1 MSRIYET
8 AEICFEGAA
17 PAGSE
22 ALAAPQAVFVK
33 DGKELSVKGFYA
45 GDGLYKVRFLPEE
58 TGTWQYTITGDG
70 TQRPLTGTLE
80 VEPQEAG
87 AQADG
92 EAQTAGAKQGP
103 QGSAL
108 HGPVR
113 ACGTHLKHADGTWF
127 YSFGT
132 TVYALAHQSEALMN
146 ETFETLAQA
155 PFNKVRLCV
164 FPKHYNYNHNNPR
177 YYAFERSAAG
187 EGLTFEA
194 QEGDQVA
201 GMSDAKDTSVNNWDV
216 NRPCYAFWDA
226 FEDKLLRLQD
236 LGIEADLIL
245 FHPYD
250 RWGFANM
257 PQQDNLIYLDYLL
270 RRLAAFP
277 NVWWSLA
284 NEYDLCMAKSLQDWE
299 EIEQFVAEH
308 DPYHHMLSNHNCFKP
323 WDWSRQNVTHVSWQ
337 TRELYRVQALLKE
350 YGKPVLIDE
359 CRYEGNVPES
369 WGNISGKSMAQ
380 RFWQVTVCGGYCTH
394 GETFYPGTKE
404 AELNTQTGESEV
416 VWWARGGRL
425 HGESP
430 ARIAFLKEIVDS
442 LPGPIEPAAGG
453 LQAILLMSPAEQ
465 EKVLEQTPEGFRDFL
480 KALLAMSPAEQERFL
495 AFNTAYEGKVGDGD
509 AFLVY
514 KDTECSSLA
523 DLTLP
528 TDKTYRIE
536 VIDTWE
542 MTRETVQT
550 GASGKVQVRL
560 PGREYMAVLAVK
572 E

>member
-80 VEPQEAG
+80 VT
-87 AQADG
+87 AQDTG
-92 EAQTAGAKQGP
+92 EAQAEGAKQGP

-146 ETFETLAQA
+146 ETFETLADA

-216 NRPCYAFWDA
+216 NRPCYVFWDA

-250 RWGFANM
+250 R
-257 PQQDNLIYLDYLL
+257 
-270 RRLAAFP
+270 
-277 NVWWSLA
+277 
-284 NEYDLCMAKSLQDWE
+284 
-299 EIEQFVAEH
+299 
-308 DPYHHMLSNHNCFKP
+308 
-323 WDWSRQNVTHVSWQ
+323 
-337 TRELYRVQALLKE
+337 
-350 YGKPVLIDE
+350 
-359 CRYEGNVPES
+359 
-369 WGNISGKSMAQ
+369 
-380 RFWQVTVCGGYCTH
+380 
-394 GETFYPGTKE
+394 
-404 AELNTQTGESEV
+404 
-416 VWWARGGRL
+416 
-425 HGESP
+425 
-430 ARIAFLKEIVDS
+430 
-442 LPGPIEPAAGG
+442 
-453 LQAILLMSPAEQ
+453 
-465 EKVLEQTPEGFRDFL
+465 
-480 KALLAMSPAEQERFL
+480 
-495 AFNTAYEGKVGDGD
+495 
-509 AFLVY
+509 
-514 KDTECSSLA
+514 
-523 DLTLP
+523 
-528 TDKTYRIE
+528 
-536 VIDTWE
+536 
-542 MTRETVQT
+542 
-550 GASGKVQVRL
+550 
-560 PGREYMAVLAVK
+560 
-572 E
+572 

>member
-58 TGTWQYTITGDG
+58 AGTWQYTISGDG
-70 TQRPLTGTLE
+70 TERPLTGTLE
-80 VEPQEAG
+80 VGAAQADAEAQAAG
-87 AQADG
+87 AQ
-92 EAQTAGAKQGP
+92 QGP

-113 ACGTHLKHADGTWF
+113 TCGTHLKHADGTWF

-146 ETFETLAQA
+146 ETFETLADA
-155 PFNKVRLCV
+155 PFNKVRMCV

-177 YYAFERSAAG
+177 YYVFERSAAG

-369 WGNISGKSMAQ
+369 LRRLLHPRRDLLSRDEGSG
-380 RFWQVTVCGGYCTH
+380 
-394 GETFYPGTKE
+394 
-404 AELNTQTGESEV
+404 AEHTDRRE
-416 VWWARGGRL
+416 RGGL
-425 HGESP
+425 VG
-430 ARIAFLKEIVDS
+430 ARRKTARRE
-442 LPGPIEPAAGG
+442 PGPHR
-453 LQAILLMSPAEQ
+453 
-465 EKVLEQTPEGFRDFL
+465 VL
-480 KALLAMSPAEQERFL
+480 K
-495 AFNTAYEGKVGDGD
+495 GDRRQ
-509 AFLVY
+509 
-514 KDTECSSLA
+514 SSG
-523 DLTLP
+523 TH
-528 TDKTYRIE
+528 
-536 VIDTWE
+536 
-542 MTRETVQT
+542 
-550 GASGKVQVRL
+550 
-560 PGREYMAVLAVK
+560 
-572 E
+572 

>member
-45 GDGLYKVRFLPEE
+45 GGGLYKVRFLPEE
-58 TGTWQYTITGDG
+58 AGTWQYTITGDG
-70 TQRPLTGTLE
+70 TERPLTGTLE
-80 VEPQEAG
+80 VTAQETG
-87 AQADG
+87 ETQA
-92 EAQTAGAKQGP
+92 EGAKQGP

-146 ETFETLAQA
+146 ETFETLADA
-155 PFNKVRLCV
+155 PFNKVRMCV

-216 NRPCYAFWDA
+216 NRPCFAFWDA

-284 NEYDLCMAKSLQDWE
+284 NEYDLCLAKSLQDWE

-369 WGNISGKSMAQ
+369 WGNISGRSMAQ

-404 AELNTQTGESEV
+404 AEFNTQTGESEV

-430 ARIAFLKEIVDS
+430 ARIAFLKEIIDS
-442 LPGPIEPAAGG
+442 LP
-453 LQAILLMSPAEQ
+453 
-465 EKVLEQTPEGFRDFL
+465 QTPEGFRGFL

-509 AFLVY
+509 AFLIY

-523 DLTLP
+523 DLSLP

-560 PGREYMAVLAVK
+560 PGKEYMAVLAVK